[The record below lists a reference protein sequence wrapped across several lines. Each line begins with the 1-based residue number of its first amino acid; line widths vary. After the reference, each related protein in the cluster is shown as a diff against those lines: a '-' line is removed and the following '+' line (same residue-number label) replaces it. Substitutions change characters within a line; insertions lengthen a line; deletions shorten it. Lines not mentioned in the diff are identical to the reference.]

1 MKELK
6 LKQILFQEAAQSVEG
21 SLGKGIAAIKFDQA
35 IALFST
41 RRVMSIFQRV
51 KQQKTSSQKLKL
63 SNTLANDAVVGTVS
77 YHYLG
82 NDLYSVTSSAGV
94 NKFGPLTYQLVMYL
108 INPQWLRSDGSLT
121 TGDDDSRIGGSQSIW
136 NKMYELSNK
145 GVYERKWLGSFFTD
159 DTLRARKL
167 VYTKMVNGPTE
178 EALADYDPKE
188 DTSEEAFLNYLGD
201 EGYQPSDFGHFWA
214 YRLQASDPKTQELFD
229 AGDVLKRNIAALG
242 IPGMAFGM
250 APFNIKAAL
259 DLAADLFFHRRY
271 EH

>member
-1 MKELK
+1 MDELK

-21 SLGKGIAAIKFDQA
+21 SLGKGIAAIKSDQA

-51 KQQKTSSQKLKL
+51 KQQKTSSQKL
-63 SNTLANDAVVGTVS
+63 SDTLANDAVVGTVS
-77 YHYLG
+77 YYYLG

-178 EALADYDPKE
+178 EALEDYDPKE

-242 IPGMAFGM
+242 IPGMA
-250 APFNIKAAL
+250 PFNINEAL

-271 EH
+271 VH